1 MRHTLLHIHVPL
13 FWAGMGMRHTLL
25 CWEWDILWHSGGTKQ
40 SSGGACKWCSQKVSP
55 AQVPQ
60 GPCQEAST
68 SGGRG
73 AGLPGEENQVSQ
85 PKENEPRGQEN
96 HWIMSPFDYRR
107 TPHSFRFHFLLHWRR
122 YYRSWQQYLR
132 WCPFPLPH
140 LSLPLSF
147 SISSSPTCLPIFL
160 LSFLYLP
167 PHLPPFPTLFSYNS
181 SSSSYLCYTSSPP
194 LRATTSGSRCKP
206 NWFLTT
212 TMSSSFPW
220 TSRPWKM

>member
-1 MRHTLLHIHVPL
+1 MRHT
-13 FWAGMGMRHTLL
+13 
-25 CWEWDILWHSGGTKQ
+25 LWHSGGIKQ

-96 HWIMSPFDYRR
+96 HWIMSPFDCRR

-122 YYRSWQQYLR
+122 YCRSWQQYLR
-132 WCPFPLPH
+132 WCPFLLPH
-140 LSLPLSF
+140 LSLPLS
-147 SISSSPTCLPIFL
+147 SSLTCLPIFL

-167 PHLPPFPTLFSYNS
+167 PSLPSSRIELLQDLPEVHPTLWERDSEIKSMHANLPPGKIPTIK
-181 SSSSYLCYTSSPP
+181 
-194 LRATTSGSRCKP
+194 G
-206 NWFLTT
+206 
-212 TMSSSFPW
+212 
-220 TSRPWKM
+220 

>member
-1 MRHTLLHIHVPL
+1 MRH
-13 FWAGMGMRHTLL
+13 
-25 CWEWDILWHSGGTKQ
+25 ILWHSGGIKQ

-96 HWIMSPFDYRR
+96 HWIMSPLTCLIAEEHLILLGSIFCCIGED
-107 TPHSFRFHFLLHWRR
+107 TAEADSNTWGDAPSFFPICLSHF
-122 YYRSWQQYLR
+122 
-132 WCPFPLPH
+132 PPPLPV
-140 LSLPLSF
+140 
-147 SISSSPTCLPIFL
+147 FL
-160 LSFLYLP
+160 LSFLYLPPSLPSFPPPSLPSLP

-181 SSSSYLCYTSSPP
+181 SSFFISTFHIFSSSQSYHFRKPVQAKLVPDYYNVIKFPMDLQTMKDVR
-194 LRATTSGSRCKP
+194 LRATC
-206 NWFLTT
+206 
-212 TMSSSFPW
+212 M
-220 TSRPWKM
+220 